1 MKPLHLKIA
10 GLNSF
15 REEQEVDFIALSETG
30 VFGIFGP
37 TGSGKSSV
45 LDAVTLALYGKV
57 ERAKNGTQG
66 IINQNEGKLYVQFA
80 FQVGENKYTAERTYK
95 RGNDGSINQSSCRL
109 LQIED
114 SGNSSCLAEKK
125 REMDEKVQE
134 ILGLTAD
141 DFTRAVVLPQGK
153 FQEFLTLQGAER
165 RKMLQRIFALERYG
179 EQLVKKIR
187 ERVNK
192 AQMEQELKKHELA
205 VLGDASEETIK
216 KAERDVQA
224 KQLQLKKLTEKLD
237 LLNKKWEEYNEVRK
251 LTQELDEV
259 NESMC
264 KLDQED
270 KKIQA
275 KIKKLDLAQKAEY
288 LRPYLNQLNDEKEAL
303 ANKELAIKSLV
314 IELRT
319 LETHYAQ
326 VEKEYRIWDNMYQN
340 EGKALEG
347 RLVKLEGA
355 LEDEKNRDAYNE
367 KLLQLRDEYQ
377 KLNEITKTVEQ
388 ALTGLKKQKEN
399 KEVEKI
405 QLDGIIKEKEIIVAQ
420 GENIES
426 QKEAWQELLEVT
438 SRLEENINDLNRK
451 ENQLKIVQQ
460 KKNELI
466 GQIEEYENK
475 SEQIHLKLQAIPV
488 PNLNMQQ
495 LYQEQSNLQSV
506 SILLDTIQDNEK
518 KLANK
523 QKDLTENTNALIQQE
538 KLLSQEKK
546 LLDEFV
552 STRNHIIEKIT
563 LLEEKERDIE
573 KENYALRLRETLE
586 AGKPC
591 PVCGS
596 LEHGTI
602 IETKVM
608 DKDLLKE
615 ISLVLAAKKQEQVQ
629 IEEKITKQGKVLA
642 STEAHLGV
650 LKAKTNELQDELK
663 DLQSKVEENRKKLP
677 AKWETEKT
685 DNIISL
691 VKLEEEKIVASQK
704 QLTELERAKEI
715 LNTQSQE
722 YENKLVILRQNLS
735 ATEAELRLI
744 QIEKENLIDKEQNLQ
759 EIVNTKKKRFKELS
773 QGKSGPEVEKLFN
786 LLKTSRL
793 EMQRF
798 QQEKDL
804 VLEELERL
812 SAEIDAYEKKLQD
825 NLQNLKLLENDGRTY
840 RKFYDDLTA
849 RINLI
854 TEGEKAQKVIT
865 LVESQLQVIVDN
877 LSKYKGELEQ
887 ARKSLEEKNRGFQ
900 IITQEITNLKNNMEK
915 YREIFQE
922 KMRKLEFVSLG
933 QLEDAL
939 CTEEERRVLA
949 EEISAYN
956 ETKLLVQ
963 EKQKDLIIKL
973 ANRSLTE
980 EQWQQFLVEKHQVE
994 EEERQEREE
1003 SYRLKLNLDSLK
1015 EKNIRWD
1022 VVTKELKVLT
1032 NHLDQLAR
1040 LDKLFKGNTFV
1051 EFIAE
1056 EQLIHVAIDASRRLG
1071 ELTNYRYALEVDSDG
1086 GFIIRDDANG
1096 GLKRPVTT
1104 LSGGEIFLTSLSLA
1118 LALSSQIQLRGKY
1131 PLEFFFLD
1139 EGFGT
1144 LDNYLLETV
1153 MNSLERLRLERMT
1166 IGIISHVPELR
1177 ARMPRSLIVEPAE
1190 KGGRGTRLRLDIQ

>member
-426 QKEAWQELLEVT
+426 QKEAW
-438 SRLEENINDLNRK
+438 
-451 ENQLKIVQQ
+451 
-460 KKNELI
+460 LI
-466 GQIEEYENK
+466 M
-475 SEQIHLKLQAIPV
+475 P
-488 PNLNMQQ
+488 M
-495 LYQEQSNLQSV
+495 
-506 SILLDTIQDNEK
+506 
-518 KLANK
+518 
-523 QKDLTENTNALIQQE
+523 
-538 KLLSQEKK
+538 
-546 LLDEFV
+546 
-552 STRNHIIEKIT
+552 
-563 LLEEKERDIE
+563 
-573 KENYALRLRETLE
+573 
-586 AGKPC
+586 
-591 PVCGS
+591 
-596 LEHGTI
+596 
-602 IETKVM
+602 
-608 DKDLLKE
+608 
-615 ISLVLAAKKQEQVQ
+615 
-629 IEEKITKQGKVLA
+629 
-642 STEAHLGV
+642 
-650 LKAKTNELQDELK
+650 
-663 DLQSKVEENRKKLP
+663 
-677 AKWETEKT
+677 
-685 DNIISL
+685 
-691 VKLEEEKIVASQK
+691 
-704 QLTELERAKEI
+704 
-715 LNTQSQE
+715 
-722 YENKLVILRQNLS
+722 VILSRRNLS
-735 ATEAELRLI
+735 R
-744 QIEKENLIDKEQNLQ
+744 
-759 EIVNTKKKRFKELS
+759 
-773 QGKSGPEVEKLFN
+773 
-786 LLKTSRL
+786 
-793 EMQRF
+793 
-798 QQEKDL
+798 
-804 VLEELERL
+804 
-812 SAEIDAYEKKLQD
+812 
-825 NLQNLKLLENDGRTY
+825 
-840 RKFYDDLTA
+840 
-849 RINLI
+849 
-854 TEGEKAQKVIT
+854 
-865 LVESQLQVIVDN
+865 
-877 LSKYKGELEQ
+877 
-887 ARKSLEEKNRGFQ
+887 
-900 IITQEITNLKNNMEK
+900 
-915 YREIFQE
+915 
-922 KMRKLEFVSLG
+922 
-933 QLEDAL
+933 
-939 CTEEERRVLA
+939 
-949 EEISAYN
+949 
-956 ETKLLVQ
+956 
-963 EKQKDLIIKL
+963 
-973 ANRSLTE
+973 
-980 EQWQQFLVEKHQVE
+980 
-994 EEERQEREE
+994 
-1003 SYRLKLNLDSLK
+1003 
-1015 EKNIRWD
+1015 
-1022 VVTKELKVLT
+1022 
-1032 NHLDQLAR
+1032 
-1040 LDKLFKGNTFV
+1040 
-1051 EFIAE
+1051 EFI
-1056 EQLIHVAIDASRRLG
+1056 
-1071 ELTNYRYALEVDSDG
+1071 
-1086 GFIIRDDANG
+1086 
-1096 GLKRPVTT
+1096 
-1104 LSGGEIFLTSLSLA
+1104 
-1118 LALSSQIQLRGKY
+1118 
-1131 PLEFFFLD
+1131 
-1139 EGFGT
+1139 
-1144 LDNYLLETV
+1144 TV
-1153 MNSLERLRLERMT
+1153 SN
-1166 IGIISHVPELR
+1166 
-1177 ARMPRSLIVEPAE
+1177 
-1190 KGGRGTRLRLDIQ
+1190 K